1 LWSSAT
7 FIINASFEYQMR
19 VAVGIVSGCRRIKET
34 GTENF
39 MSMKKIQQ
47 KFMEAIPK
55 ERAQG
60 IMSVIFPRLS
70 PESRVLLRN
79 ILATEALVEA
89 ETLP

>member
-1 LWSSAT
+1 MTIVNKMFSKVKG
-7 FIINASFEYQMR
+7 NAL
-19 VAVGIVSGCRRIKET
+19 T
-34 GTENF
+34 
-39 MSMKKIQQ
+39 KIDAEMAQLLANPQQ
-47 KFMEAIPK
+47 FVKFMEAIPK